1 MDTTKKTDTP
11 DEKTLQLVLEEISQ
25 EQANNTKATSDLVSA
40 VNILTGKFKGLEEKL
55 DKPKPVHVTA
65 DTRPIQEIV
74 TKGVADVKII
84 TGTKPVPVVK
94 KFQLLLFPE
103 KDAKLFYK
111 IVFGRWFLF
120 LVLMLLITDGY
131 KLAVHWSDNQKE
143 IQREQLENDRIK
155 KAWHYLYN
163 GVNKAGKRLMDSTY
177 SRISEIDNEPQFRNS
192 FKP

>member
-1 MDTTKKTDTP
+1 MDTTKRTDNP

-25 EQANNTKATSDLVSA
+25 EQANNTKATNDLIST

-55 DKPKPVHVTA
+55 DKPKPVIATS

-74 TKGVADVKII
+74 TKGVADMKII

-94 KFQLLLFPE
+94 KFQILLFPE
-103 KDAKLFYK
+103 QDAKLFYK

-143 IQREQLENDRIK
+143 IQQEQLENDRIR
-155 KAWHYLYN
+155 KAWDYLYEQE
-163 GVNKAGKRLMDSTY
+163 GKAGKRLMDSAY
-177 SRISEIDNEPQFRNS
+177 IKSE
-192 FKP
+192 